1 MGKVTVSVLKVRH
14 PRYKFAVV
22 MSRGGE
28 RQRQRYFKTKGEAEA
43 AAEAMRIE
51 VANLGTRAAAFITD
65 LDRALIMEASEKL
78 TPYGKTL
85 REALD
90 FYLAHL
96 GRVQRSC
103 TVADLVDDL
112 LTLKGREKKSQR
124 YQDDLRLKLERF
136 SSSFE
141 GRQVAAVT
149 TDEISTWLH
158 GLNLS
163 AVSVTNYRRV
173 LGVLFSRAVSKGLM
187 ERNPVDSSMKP
198 NEVEGEVGILT
209 PGESARLLAFAHD
222 DIRAVIAL
230 GMFAG
235 IRHAEL
241 MKIDWKEVDLVSGFI
256 TVKAA
261 KAKSARRRVIPIRE
275 NLAAWLAP
283 VAKLAGSVWPEK
295 HQRGRTLFEEA
306 RRAAGFGDEGSET
319 SEEKAAGVKL
329 KPWPHNALR
338 HSFASYH
345 LARWQDAARLALELG
360 HTGTSLIFSNYRELV
375 RPDEGAAYWN
385 ISPSMA
391 GEVVQVVRDSTNAK
405 SCEVKRN
412 ALTSAA

>member
-1 MGKVTVSVLKVRH
+1 MGKVTVSVLKIRH
-14 PRYKFAVV
+14 PRYKFSVV

-43 AAEAMRIE
+43 AAEAMKIE

-78 TPYGKTL
+78 APYGKTL

-136 SSSFE
+136 SNSFE

-241 MKIDWKEVDLVSGFI
+241 MKMDWKEVDLVSGFI

-319 SEEKAAGVKL
+319 PEEKAAGVKL

-391 GEVVQVVRDSTNAK
+391 GEVVQVSRDSTNAK